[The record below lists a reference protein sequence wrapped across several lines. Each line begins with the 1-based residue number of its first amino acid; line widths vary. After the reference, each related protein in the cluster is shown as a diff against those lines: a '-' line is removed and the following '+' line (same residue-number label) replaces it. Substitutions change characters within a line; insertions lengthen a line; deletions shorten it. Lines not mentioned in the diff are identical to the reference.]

1 LRRPA
6 PYTIPLTNEPVPLS
20 NELSVADQY
29 LFRLGGLYS
38 AERMRISLGARVEG
52 IPVEDIIGKTD
63 GFRRPGYILSA
74 EPAFFYF
81 NGAHSVGLNFP
92 IALVRNRT
100 RNVVDKTQGNDPV
113 TGKPINGD
121 AAFADWLLSVSYA
134 FTLMK

>member
-1 LRRPA
+1 
-6 PYTIPLTNEPVPLS
+6 
-20 NELSVADQY
+20 
-29 LFRLGGLYS
+29 
-38 AERMRISLGARVEG
+38 VEG
-52 IPVEDIIGKTD
+52 IPAEDIIGKTD

-74 EPAFFYF
+74 EPPFFYF
-81 NGAHSVGLNFP
+81 KGAHSVGRNFP

-121 AAFADWLLSVSYA
+121 AAFADWLLSVGYA